1 MYGYCGVSYRDS
13 HPHLLSRL
21 GLRLTQSFM
30 WPERSSIRYINTSQN
45 QAVMCKPH
53 FASYIAKYEQLSFHT
68 SLLTLSLSSLLTL
81 TLSLSSLP
89 FPFSVSLHPSLPQS
103 PLPPFALSLL
113 HLPPSL
119 HPSLPPSLPPILPVL
134 CDDSVHWT
142 IALS

>member
-30 WPERSSIRYINTSQN
+30 RPEKSFIRYINTSRN

-68 SLLTLSLSSLLTL
+68 SLLTL

-113 HLPPSL
+113 HLPPSI
-119 HPSLPPSLPPILPVL
+119 PPSLPSSL
-134 CDDSVHWT
+134 CSVIT
-142 IALS
+142 VYTGLLLSVE